1 MKYDAVIVGGGVA
14 GLVAA
19 KHLEEY
25 NLKVLLLERANRLG
39 GRVKT
44 DQEGDFLLDR
54 GFQVLLT
61 AYPAIQKHLD
71 LDKLDLQKFLP
82 GLLSFD
88 QSRKLQVGDPN
99 RGGGSYFGML
109 FSGIGSFMDK
119 VRMLNLRTELSK
131 KSIDDIFNGP
141 DISSLEYLKK
151 RKFSATIIERFF
163 RPFFGGIFLEQ
174 ELRTSARNLEFVF
187 KMFAEGAVALPK
199 EGMEAIPR
207 QLAQGLKHT
216 EIRYNSTVERVE
228 PGQVKL
234 KGEESIAA
242 KQIIVASRPAEIL
255 PQFAG
260 HLRWNRTH
268 QLYFSSKKAPLK
280 KALIAVSHRESGLVN
295 NLCVL
300 DRVNPAY
307 APKGEHLI
315 QVSLRTDSNESIQE
329 LTRSVKSE
337 LADSFGSEVENWQ
350 FLRSYQIKEA
360 LPIVESPQDHISLEE
375 SLVLDGIYL
384 AGDHLLNP
392 SLNAAFQSG
401 ETAAKALVLNHVNN

>member
-14 GLVAA
+14 ALVAA

-25 NLKVLLLERANRLG
+25 SLKVLLLEKSNRLG

-44 DQEGDFLLDR
+44 DQQDGFLMDR

-61 AYPAIQKHLD
+61 AYPAIQKHLN
-71 LDKLDLQKFLP
+71 LTELKLHHFSP

-88 QSRKLQVGDPN
+88 QSRKMQVGDPR
-99 RGGGSYFGML
+99 RGGGSYFGVL
-109 FSGIGSFMDK
+109 FSGIGTFMDK
-119 VRMLNLRTELSK
+119 VRILNLQTELAK
-131 KSIDDIFNGP
+131 KRIEDIFNGP
-141 DISSLEYLKK
+141 DMSSLDYLKK
-151 RKFSATIIERFF
+151 RKFSDKIIARFF
-163 RPFFGGIFLEQ
+163 RPFFAGIFLENQ
-174 ELRTSARNLEFVF
+174 LSTSSRNLEFVF
-187 KMFAEGAVALPK
+187 KMFAEGAIALPK
-199 EGMEAIPR
+199 EGMEAIPK
-207 QLAQGLKHT
+207 QLAANLKQT
-216 EIRYNSTVERVE
+216 EIRFNTTVERVE
-228 PGQVKL
+228 PGKVHLQG
-234 KGEESIAA
+234 GETIAA
-242 KQIIVASRPAEIL
+242 KQVIVAGAPEAVL

-268 QLYFSSKKAPLK
+268 QLYFSSAKAPFK

-300 DRVNPAY
+300 SRVNPAY

-315 QVSLRTDSNESIQE
+315 QVSLRETSQESIQE
-329 LTRSVKSE
+329 LARAVKSE
-337 LADSFGSEVENWQ
+337 LADCFGTEVENWT

-360 LPIVESPQDHISLEE
+360 LPVVASPQNEIALEE
-375 SLVLDGIYL
+375 SQVLDGIYL

-401 ETAAKALVLNHVNN
+401 EIAAKALILNHIND